1 MNKIFVKQKIF
12 FFGLL
17 LNKRLSLDVMANAFH
32 SKWHVT
38 SSSRRIKFSK
48 KKKKKKTA
56 YKSPL
61 LDPME
66 VGELY
71 VFEYNLFLLTYMRTQ
86 KSLPLRL
93 ERERETNEPMKC
105 LRILNSNCATAL
117 TTIIAILMILKN
129 KIRYLSSSIF

>member
-17 LNKRLSLDVMANAFH
+17 LNKRLSLDVMAKCLPPKVACY
-32 SKWHVT
+32 
-38 SSSRRIKFSK
+38 KFKSENQILK
-48 KKKKKKTA
+48 KKKKKKA

-61 LDPME
+61 LDPIE

-86 KSLPLRL
+86 KPLQLRL
-93 ERERETNEPMKC
+93 ERERETNKPMKC

>member
-1 MNKIFVKQKIF
+1 MPSTQSGMLQVQVGESNSQK
-12 FFGLL
+12 
-17 LNKRLSLDVMANAFH
+17 
-32 SKWHVT
+32 
-38 SSSRRIKFSK
+38 K

-61 LDPME
+61 LDPIE